1 MELLNQNL
9 EQEEETAQMVGQS
22 ASQLLQMAVKTA
34 EMIPRREVSTSDKAA
49 ETSGS

>member
-22 ASQLLQMAVKTA
+22 ASQLLQVALK
-34 EMIPRREVSTSDKAA
+34 RRRRCRVAR
-49 ETSGS
+49 